1 MSDKTTYYQRN
12 REKAII
18 LSKRIIK
25 LQDCENKQ
33 KISIENSNEEKDIKR
48 EYGRNRYQNM
58 FE

>member
-48 EYGRNRYQNM
+48 EHGRNRYQNM

>member
-12 REKAII
+12 REKAIT

-33 KISIENSNEEKDIKR
+33 KINIENSNEEKDIKR

>member
-1 MSDKTTYYQRN
+1 MSDKTNYYQRN
-12 REKAII
+12 REKAVI

-48 EYGRNRYQNM
+48 EHGRNRYQNM

>member
-33 KISIENSNEEKDIKR
+33 KINIENSNEEKDIKR
-48 EYGRNRYQNM
+48 EYERNRYQNM

>member
-33 KISIENSNEEKDIKR
+33 KINIENSNEEKDIKR

>member
-33 KISIENSNEEKDIKR
+33 KINIENSNEQKDIKR

>member
-33 KISIENSNEEKDIKR
+33 IINIENSNEEKDIKR

>member
-33 KISIENSNEEKDIKR
+33 KVNIENSNEEKDIKR

>member
-1 MSDKTTYYQRN
+1 MSDKTNYYQRN

-25 LQDCENKQ
+25 LQDCKNKQ

-48 EYGRNRYQNM
+48 EHGRNRYQNM

>member
-33 KISIENSNEEKDIKR
+33 KINIENSNEEKDIKR
-48 EYGRNRYQNM
+48 EYGKNRYQNM

>member
-18 LSKRIIK
+18 LSKRIMK

>member
-48 EYGRNRYQNM
+48 EYRRNRYQNM